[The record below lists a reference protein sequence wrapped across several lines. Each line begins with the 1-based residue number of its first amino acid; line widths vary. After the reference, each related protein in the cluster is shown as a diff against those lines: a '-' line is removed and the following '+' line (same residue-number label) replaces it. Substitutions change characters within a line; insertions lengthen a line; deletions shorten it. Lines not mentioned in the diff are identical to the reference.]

1 VPAVQKKPRTKPLTL
16 REFDAELVQDMARF
30 EMDPLGFVLYAFP
43 WGQPGSLK
51 DKKPR
56 RWFAELCGRIR
67 EKLLA
72 NLEREAWEIVQEAVA
87 SGHGIGKSAGFAQ
100 LILWAMSTREHTRG
114 VVTAN
119 TDTQLRTKTW
129 PEVVKW
135 HGMAINRHWFEC
147 TATAIYHKQHEKTWR
162 IDAIPWSAHNTEAFA
177 GLHNLGNRLLLVFD
191 EASAIADP
199 VWETAEGALTDEK
212 TQILWLVAG
221 NPTRATG
228 RFRQCFSRFRHRWGT
243 RNIDSRTVEGTNKAQ
258 IERWARDYGEHSQFF
273 CVRVKGE
280 FVEADA
286 NQLIPLQWISDARIR
301 QWNWEVG
308 DGSQPKLRVSV
319 DVADGGEDETVIT
332 VARHYQSA
340 IVILRQ
346 QSFSFQPSVAP
357 IESALAAERMFLEWG
372 GRPDYDDFVVDAIG
386 VGAGC
391 AGTLIAGKDERMA
404 IARDERLK
412 GKHYQ
417 VVQYKGGA
425 ESADPK
431 KWRNRRVQSYIALRN
446 AFRDGTIILHPETVH
461 DELAWDEFEAQLT
474 SVKTKPGVE
483 KLEDLV
489 TKEDMKRD
497 GLKSP
502 DRADSLAMQLA
513 TIAPTI
519 GSTQGDGSAA
529 PILVSR
535 SNLWEGYA
543 G

>member
-1 VPAVQKKPRTKPLTL
+1 VHTHLTPEEEAQL
-16 REFDAELVQDMARF
+16 AEDIARF
-30 EMDPLGFVLYAFP
+30 EFDPLGYVLYAFP
-43 WGQPGSLK
+43 WGQPGPLQK
-51 DKKPR
+51 QKPR
-56 RWFAELCGRIR
+56 RWFVDLCGRIR

-72 NLEREAWEIVQEAVA
+72 NQPREAWEIVQEAIA

-100 LILWAMSTREHTRG
+100 LIMWAMSTHENTRG

-135 HGMAINRHWFEC
+135 HGLAINRHWFDC
-147 TATAIYHKQHEKTWR
+147 TATAIFHLKHEKTWR

-177 GLHNLGNRLLLVFD
+177 GLHNLGNRLVLMFD

-199 VWETAEGALTDEK
+199 VWETAEGALTDEF
-212 TQILWLVAG
+212 TQIIWLVAG
-221 NPTRATG
+221 NPTRSTG

-243 RNIDSRTVEGTNKAQ
+243 RNIDARTVEGTNKAQ
-258 IERWARDYGEHSQFF
+258 QERWRRDYGENSQFF

-286 NQLIPLQWISDARIR
+286 NQLLPLQWISDARIR
-301 QWNWEVG
+301 AWNWEVG
-308 DGSQPKLRVSV
+308 DGSLPKLRVSV
-319 DVADGGEDETVIT
+319 DVADGGEDETVVT
-332 VARHYQSA
+332 VAKHYQSA
-340 IVILRQ
+340 VVILRQ
-346 QSFSFQPSVAP
+346 QGFSFLPSVAP

-372 GRPDYDDFVVDAIG
+372 GNPDVDDFVVDCIG

-391 AGTLIAGKDERMA
+391 AGTLMAGKDKRLA
-404 IARDERLK
+404 IASNENLK
-412 GKHYQ
+412 GKAYR

-425 ESADPK
+425 AAANPL
-431 KWRNRRVQSYIALRN
+431 KWRNRRVQTYIATRD
-446 AFRDGTIILHPETVH
+446 AFRDGAIVVHPQMVD

-474 SVKTKPGVE
+474 SVKTKPGTE

-489 TKEDMKRD
+489 TKEEMKRD

-502 DRADSLAMQLA
+502 DRADSLAMQFA
-513 TIAPTI
+513 TIAPAITGASI
-519 GSTQGDGSAA
+519 ARAQAA
-529 PILVSR
+529 LVIPSR
-535 SNLWEGYA
+535 AMEGFA

>member
-1 VPAVQKKPRTKPLTL
+1 MSAVLEL
-16 REFDAELVQDMARF
+16 DWEEFDTQLAEDIGRF

-43 WGQPGSLK
+43 WGQPGPLK
-51 DKKPR
+51 DKRPR
-56 RWFAELCGRIR
+56 QWFVDLCGRIR

-72 NLEREAWEIVQEAVA
+72 NEPREAWEIVQEAIA

-147 TATAIYHKQHEKTWR
+147 TATAIFHKQHEKTWR

-177 GLHNLGNRLLLVFD
+177 GLHNLGNRLVLVFD

-228 RFRQCFSRFRHRWGT
+228 RFRQCFTRFRHRWGT
-243 RNIDSRTVEGTNKAQ
+243 RNIDSRTVEGTNKGQ
-258 IERWARDYGEHSQFF
+258 IDRWARDYGEHSQFF
-273 CVRVKGE
+273 SVRVRGE

-286 NQLIPLQWISDARIR
+286 NQLIPLQWVSDARAR
-301 QWNWEVG
+301 QWNWEIG
-308 DGSQPKLRVSV
+308 DGSLRRLRISV

-332 VARHYQSA
+332 AGYQYQSA
-340 IVILRQ
+340 LALVRQ
-346 QSFSFQPSVAP
+346 AAFSFQPSVAV
-357 IESALAAERMFLEWG
+357 IESADAAERMFLEWG
-372 GRPDYDDFVVDAIG
+372 GRKDVDDFVVDSLG
-386 VGAGC
+386 VGAGT
-391 AGTLIAGKDERMA
+391 AGTLMKRGYR
-404 IARDERLK
+404 
-412 GKHYQ
+412 

-425 ESADPK
+425 AASNPL
-431 KWRNRRVQSYIALRN
+431 KWRNRRVQTYINLRD
-446 AFRDGTIILHPETVH
+446 AFRDGTIILHPQALH
-461 DELAWDEFEAQLT
+461 DDLAWDEFEAQVT
-474 SVKTKPGVE
+474 SIKTKPGTE

-489 TKEDMKRD
+489 TKEEMKRD

-513 TIAPTI
+513 TLAPSI
-519 GSTQGDGSAA
+519 MGSVGTQQPETGVV
-529 PILVSR
+529 IVSR
-535 SNLWEGYA
+535 SWEGYA